1 MKKIILISLVLLL
14 VIPCQAKHIIGGE
27 MIYEYAGK
35 GTTPNTSKYIITLKL
50 FRDQNAPPDAAA
62 MPQNVFIGV
71 FNNDD
76 GQQFKG
82 PNPWFDVP
90 KQSELPVTV
99 NPFPPCIE
107 NAPSLSYHTGLY
119 IFTVDL
125 PDNKT
130 GYTATYQTCCR
141 ISPLSNANT
150 FGGTGTGST
159 YTCTIPPI
167 HDNSPEF
174 ATSIDAI
181 CGGKPFSLKFNAT
194 DADNDSLSYA
204 LADAYNGGSFIN
216 SGNANP
222 APPPYSSVPYI
233 NPYSADAPL
242 GNEATIDSKT
252 GIISGIAPDVGRYV
266 VGVAVFSYR
275 NGILINEHRKDF
287 IVNVTNCDFAGAK
300 LNPKP
305 VSCDGFNVSFSNDD
319 FSPLNKTFYWSFG
332 NPSTGTADTSTSAS
346 PIHVYSDTGV
356 FVYKL
361 VVNRGQNCSD
371 SATQIVKVYPGFF
384 PDFKIDGKCKNSPIQ
399 FIDHSSTNY
408 GVVNSWSW
416 NFGDPV
422 ATNDTSHLTNPS
434 YTYANGGNYP
444 VELSITS
451 SKGCNKSFKDTI
463 TILEKPVFSITHD
476 TLICNIDA
484 LQLNAS
490 GQGTV
495 SWSPNYNISD
505 PVSVAPVVTPKVTT
519 TYYATLFESPG
530 CSATDSVK
538 VNVVNAVS
546 LSVGNDT
553 TICLSDTIQLN
564 TISNALHY
572 AWTPAASLSSDT
584 AKSPFAT
591 PLVDTKYHLVGSIG
605 KCSTARDL
613 TVKVAPYPQANAGND
628 TTICATQ
635 SLQLIASG
643 GSIYLWSPSNFLN
656 NPAIPNPVTTP
667 PQTIR
672 YVVKVNDVLGCP
684 KAVYD
689 TIIINVDKPVADA
702 GPRDTIIVVNQPL
715 QLNGTG
721 AAESFVWTPATG
733 LNNAQI
739 PNPVALLSENQQY
752 VLKITSNA
760 GCISTDTIDIVVY
773 KVKPGIFVPNSF
785 TPNGDGLNDIFRP
798 ILIGMKS
805 LHYFKIFNR
814 AGQLIFSTK
823 VQNQGWDGT
832 YKGAPQDASLFVWIV
847 EGEDYLGKTV
857 FEKGSVTLVR

>member
-1 MKKIILISLVLLL
+1 MKKLILICLVLLL

-27 MIYEYAGK
+27 MTYEYAGK
-35 GTTPNTSKYIITLKL
+35 GTALNTSKYIITLKL

-62 MPQNVFIGV
+62 MPQNVFIGI
-71 FNNDD
+71 FNNDND
-76 GQQFKG
+76 QQFQG
-82 PNPWFDVP
+82 PFPWFDVP

-119 IFTVDL
+119 VFTVDL

-141 ISPLSNANT
+141 ISPLTNANT

-159 YTCTIPPI
+159 YTSTIPAI

-181 CGGKPFSLKFNAT
+181 CGGKPFSLRFNAT

-204 LADAYNGGSFIN
+204 LAEAYNGGTFIN

-233 NPYSADAPL
+233 NPYSADSPL
-242 GNEATIDSKT
+242 GNKATIDSKT

-332 NPSTGTADTSTSAS
+332 DPSTGTADTSTSAS
-346 PIHVYSDTGV
+346 PVHVYSDTGV

-371 SATQIVKVYPGFF
+371 SATQTVKVYPGFF

-399 FIDHSSTNY
+399 FIDQSSTNY

-416 NFGDPV
+416 NFGDPIP
-422 ATNDTSHLTNPS
+422 TDDSSHLKNPV
-434 YTYANGGNYP
+434 YTYKNGGNYP
-444 VELSITS
+444 VQLSITS

-463 TILEKPVFSITHD
+463 TILEKPVFSVTND
-476 TLICNIDA
+476 TLICSIDA

-490 GQGTV
+490 GQGSVT
-495 SWSPNYNISD
+495 WSPNYNISD
-505 PVSVAPVVTPKVTT
+505 PNSFSPVVTPKVTT

-530 CSATDSVK
+530 CSAIDSVK
-538 VNVVNAVS
+538 VNVVSSVS
-546 LSVGNDT
+546 LRVGNDT
-553 TICLSDTIQLN
+553 TICLSDTVQLN

-572 AWTPAASLSSDT
+572 AWTPSVSLSSDT

-591 PLVDTKYHLVGSIG
+591 PLANTKYQLVGSIG
-605 KCSTARDL
+605 KCSATRDI

-628 TTICATQ
+628 TTICASQ
-635 SLQLIASG
+635 SYQLIASG

-656 NPAIPNPVTTP
+656 NPSISNPVTTP

-672 YVVKVNDVLGCP
+672 YVVKVNDILGCP
-684 KAVYD
+684 KEVYD

-739 PNPVALLSENQQY
+739 PNPVALLTENQQY
-752 VLKITSNA
+752 VLKITSGS
-760 GCISTDTIDIVVY
+760 GCSSTDTIDIIVY

-805 LHYFKIFNR
+805 LHYFKIYNR

-832 YKGAPQDASLFVWIV
+832 YKGSPQDASLFVWIV
-847 EGEDYLGKTV
+847 EGEDYSGKTV
-857 FEKGSVTLVR
+857 FEKGSVTLIR

>member
-332 NPSTGTADTSTSAS
+332 DPSTGTAHTSTSAS
-346 PIHVYSDTGV
+346 PVHVYSDTGV

-361 VVNRGQNCSD
+361 VVSR
-371 SATQIVKVYPGFF
+371 
-384 PDFKIDGKCKNSPIQ
+384 
-399 FIDHSSTNY
+399 
-408 GVVNSWSW
+408 
-416 NFGDPV
+416 
-422 ATNDTSHLTNPS
+422 
-434 YTYANGGNYP
+434 
-444 VELSITS
+444 
-451 SKGCNKSFKDTI
+451 
-463 TILEKPVFSITHD
+463 
-476 TLICNIDA
+476 
-484 LQLNAS
+484 
-490 GQGTV
+490 
-495 SWSPNYNISD
+495 
-505 PVSVAPVVTPKVTT
+505 
-519 TYYATLFESPG
+519 
-530 CSATDSVK
+530 
-538 VNVVNAVS
+538 
-546 LSVGNDT
+546 
-553 TICLSDTIQLN
+553 
-564 TISNALHY
+564 
-572 AWTPAASLSSDT
+572 
-584 AKSPFAT
+584 
-591 PLVDTKYHLVGSIG
+591 
-605 KCSTARDL
+605 
-613 TVKVAPYPQANAGND
+613 
-628 TTICATQ
+628 
-635 SLQLIASG
+635 
-643 GSIYLWSPSNFLN
+643 
-656 NPAIPNPVTTP
+656 
-667 PQTIR
+667 
-672 YVVKVNDVLGCP
+672 
-684 KAVYD
+684 
-689 TIIINVDKPVADA
+689 
-702 GPRDTIIVVNQPL
+702 
-715 QLNGTG
+715 
-721 AAESFVWTPATG
+721 
-733 LNNAQI
+733 
-739 PNPVALLSENQQY
+739 
-752 VLKITSNA
+752 
-760 GCISTDTIDIVVY
+760 
-773 KVKPGIFVPNSF
+773 
-785 TPNGDGLNDIFRP
+785 
-798 ILIGMKS
+798 
-805 LHYFKIFNR
+805 
-814 AGQLIFSTK
+814 
-823 VQNQGWDGT
+823 
-832 YKGAPQDASLFVWIV
+832 
-847 EGEDYLGKTV
+847 
-857 FEKGSVTLVR
+857 